1 MYTKVTEHTP
11 NRETSYTYD
20 DNGNLVK
27 QSGETSIDYSYDKE
41 NHLLRATI
49 QKGNSV
55 TVEAYTYDYAGNR
68 TSKTINESNTTY
80 YVSDTSATLTM
91 VVAET
96 NEAGEEIASYT
107 RGEELLSMEKGGQIC
122 YYLYDGHGSVRALT
136 NEAGEVTD
144 QYSYD
149 AYGNLLEKEGS
160 TENEFLYTGEQYNAN
175 TGLYYLRARYMN
187 PSTGT
192 FISMDSYQ
200 GSIYEPVTLHKYLY
214 ANANPVMYTDPSGY
228 SAVEGKLETALVCG
242 TIAGILA
249 SSYAY
254 RQGVALKMYTAFR
267 KSLKESVIV
276 QTVCFT
282 KEEWKNYIIDFP
294 AHIPEQKVYITF
306 PTVVIIFRL
315 FEAIYATE
323 YDDSIPGFPGVV
335 VDDVI
340 ITWFPEAEQSGT
352 KIYSDY
358 IADNRVPMDNEII
371 LGSGT
376 FQKTKIRVKGA
387 TVYKKGNKYY
397 YRDTFHT
404 GESAHL
410 EVFDKFGNHLGEA
423 DPKTGELKP
432 GTADSSKKIKIK

>member
-175 TGLYYLRARYMN
+175 TGLYYLRARYMIWEEFN
-187 PSTGT
+187 HGKHIMMNMVDLLLEQIIMQEIKRKEFQI
-192 FISMDSYQ
+192 FII
-200 GSIYEPVTLHKYLY
+200 IYMNGDQE
-214 ANANPVMYTDPSGY
+214 
-228 SAVEGKLETALVCG
+228 
-242 TIAGILA
+242 
-249 SSYAY
+249 
-254 RQGVALKMYTAFR
+254 
-267 KSLKESVIV
+267 
-276 QTVCFT
+276 
-282 KEEWKNYIIDFP
+282 
-294 AHIPEQKVYITF
+294 
-306 PTVVIIFRL
+306 
-315 FEAIYATE
+315 
-323 YDDSIPGFPGVV
+323 
-335 VDDVI
+335 
-340 ITWFPEAEQSGT
+340 
-352 KIYSDY
+352 KIHC
-358 IADNRVPMDNEII
+358 
-371 LGSGT
+371 
-376 FQKTKIRVKGA
+376 K
-387 TVYKKGNKYY
+387 
-397 YRDTFHT
+397 
-404 GESAHL
+404 
-410 EVFDKFGNHLGEA
+410 
-423 DPKTGELKP
+423 
-432 GTADSSKKIKIK
+432 